1 MVLPTCYGPSW
12 VSTQGKSVTLQCMT
26 RTLISKEIYMK
37 RLQRRTVNR
46 EQMLNLR
53 EELLAVE
60 ENRMKGNTGCTLE
73 ELDDYLNGVIE
84 EVYE

>member
-1 MVLPTCYGPSW
+1 
-12 VSTQGKSVTLQCMT
+12 
-26 RTLISKEIYMK
+26 MK